1 MGAYLYT
8 PVRDKISEDG
18 EGKDMSYGASSMQ
31 GWRISQEVAIFF
43 CLDRLLQ
50 KFKSPVFWDW

>member
-50 KFKSPVFWDW
+50 KFKSPVF